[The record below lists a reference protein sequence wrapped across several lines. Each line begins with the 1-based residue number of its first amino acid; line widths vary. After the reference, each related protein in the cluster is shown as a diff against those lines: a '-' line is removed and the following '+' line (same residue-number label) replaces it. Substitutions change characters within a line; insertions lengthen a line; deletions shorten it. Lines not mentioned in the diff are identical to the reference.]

1 MKLLEGKTALV
12 TGATRGIGRVIAL
25 EFAKAGAKVAF
36 TYRSASSEAL
46 AKEIVKEIEAAGSEG
61 LPLQADASD
70 FEQTQAAIDKMKDT
84 FERIDIVVNNAGITK
99 DTLLLRMSEEQF
111 NDVVSTNLNSCFFT
125 TKAALKTMLRQRS
138 GCFINI
144 SSIVGLTGNAG
155 QANYAASKAGI
166 IGFTKS
172 VAKEVASR
180 NIRANV
186 VAPGFIA
193 TEMTD
198 AIPEEDLKNWLQN
211 IPLKRAGTPQDV
223 ANLCIFLGSDLSGY
237 ITGQVVNV
245 AGGMLM

>member
-1 MKLLEGKTALV
+1 MKLLEGKTAFV
-12 TGATRGIGRVIAL
+12 TGATRGIGKVIAI

-46 AKEIVKEIEAAGSEG
+46 AQSIAEEIKSLGSEA
-61 LPLQADASD
+61 LPLQADATN
-70 FEQTQAAIDKMKDT
+70 FEETQAAIDTMAKT
-84 FERIDIVVNNAGITK
+84 FGRIDIIVNNAGITR
-99 DTLLLRMSEEQF
+99 DTLLLRMSPEQF
-111 NDVVSTNLNSCFFT
+111 DEVVSTNLNSCFYT
-125 TKAALKTMLRQRS
+125 TKAAMRTLLKQRS

-186 VAPGFIA
+186 VCPGFIT

-198 AIPEEDLKNWLQN
+198 KIPEEELKNWLNN
-211 IPLKRAGTPQDV
+211 IPLKRAGTPEDV
-223 ANLCIFLGSDLSGY
+223 ANLCIFLGSDLSSY
-237 ITGQVVNV
+237 ITGQVHNV

>member
-36 TYRSASSEAL
+36 TYRSESSKAL
-46 AKEIVKEIEAAGSEG
+46 AEEIVKEIEAAGSEG
-61 LPLQADASD
+61 LPLQADASS
-70 FEQTQAAIDKMKDT
+70 FEQTQAAVDLMKEKFD
-84 FERIDIVVNNAGITK
+84 RIDIIVNNAGITR
-99 DTLLLRMSEEQF
+99 DTLLLRMSEDQF
-111 NDVVSTNLNSCFFT
+111 NEVITTNLNSCFYT

-144 SSIVGLTGNAG
+144 SSVVGLTGNAG

-180 NIRANV
+180 NIRANAV
-186 VAPGFIA
+186 CPGFIA
-193 TEMTD
+193 TEMTEK
-198 AIPEEDLKNWLQN
+198 IPEEDLKNWLTN
-211 IPLKRAGTPQDV
+211 IPLKRAGTPEDV
-223 ANLCIFLGSDLSGY
+223 ANLCIFLASDMSGY
-237 ITGQVVNV
+237 ITGQVLNV